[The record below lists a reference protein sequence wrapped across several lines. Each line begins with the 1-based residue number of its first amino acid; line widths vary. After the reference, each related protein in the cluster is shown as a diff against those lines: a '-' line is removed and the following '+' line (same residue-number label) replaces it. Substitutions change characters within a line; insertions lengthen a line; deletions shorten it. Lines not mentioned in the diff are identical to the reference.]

1 MSLPTTAVR
10 GAADVNRALVMT
22 VLGCCFLVVM
32 MDNTILNVALQTV
45 QEDLNAT
52 NSDLQWALDSYI
64 LFYAA
69 LMFSAGVLADAF
81 GRRRVLLM
89 GLLVFGAASA
99 FASMAHSP
107 GQLIF
112 WRAIMGVGGSVVPP
126 ATLAVINEIFRKEE
140 RAKAIGIWSA
150 LGGLSIALG
159 PILGGF
165 LLAHF
170 WWGSVFLINVP
181 VVVLCAVLMLLVVP
195 ESRAAT
201 RVGIDPGGVL
211 LSVAGIGAVIF
222 GVIRGG
228 DTSAWTSLQ
237 VLGSIVG
244 GLVLLALF
252 IVMERRIRQPAL
264 DVRLLTNKAFAS
276 GTFSL
281 GASFFAV
288 TGGTFLMVFY
298 VQGVRG
304 YSPLGLGYI
313 LLPVAVGTVVA
324 ATLSRGLTS
333 RFGPKVV
340 IVGGLLLLA
349 ASFAGQAFFGA
360 TSALWIYEVDI
371 AFSGAGLGLVMATST
386 TTSMTVVEPEKAGI
400 GAGVNNTLR
409 QVGAA
414 LGVAVLG
421 SVLATRYK
429 DDLGGAANALPSPF
443 NHAATDSLGS
453 TLTVV
458 QRLSRSPATPA
469 QVRGA
474 LPALVDG
481 ARQAYIGAMH
491 VGFETAGAVL
501 VIAALVGSFWLP
513 GRAATAQAAGAGSAA
528 AGGAGGAEDEGR
540 TRGSGEDL
548 AGLPSAGGA

>member
-1 MSLPTTAVR
+1 MSPPSTTVGGVR
-10 GAADVNRALVMT
+10 SANRGLVMA
-22 VLGCCFLVVM
+22 VLGTCFLVVM

-45 QEDLNAT
+45 QEDLKAS

-69 LMFSAGVLADAF
+69 LMFSAGVLADVF
-81 GRRRVLLM
+81 GRRRVLLV
-89 GLLVFGAASA
+89 GLLIFGIGSA
-99 FASMAHSP
+99 FAAFADSP

-112 WRAIMGVGGSVVPP
+112 WRGVMGVGGSVVPP

-140 RAKAIGIWSA
+140 RAKAFGIWSA

-159 PILGGF
+159 PILGGI

-181 VVVLCAVLMLLVVP
+181 IVAICAVLMLVVVP

-201 RVGIDPGGVL
+201 RPSIDLPGAA
-211 LSVAGIGAVIF
+211 LSVIGIGAVIY

-228 DTSAWTSLQ
+228 DTSNWTGPE
-237 VLGSIVG
+237 VLGTILG
-244 GLVLLALF
+244 GAALLVVFVLF
-252 IVMERRIRQPAL
+252 ERRLSHPAL
-264 DVRLLTNKAFAS
+264 DVRLLTNKAFAA
-276 GTFSL
+276 GTASL
-281 GASFFAV
+281 AFSFFAV

-304 YSPLGLGYI
+304 YSPLGLGYV

-324 ATLSRGLTS
+324 AILSSGLAA

-340 IVGGLLLLA
+340 IVTGLLLLA
-349 ASFAGQAFFGA
+349 VSFVGQAFFDEGTA
-360 TSALWIYEVDI
+360 MWIYEVDI
-371 AFSGAGLGLVMATST
+371 ALSGLGLGLVMATST
-386 TTSMTVVEPEKAGI
+386 TTTMAVVEPEKAGI

-429 DDLGGAANALPSPF
+429 DDLGNAAQGLPAPF
-443 NHAATDSLGS
+443 NHSATDSLGS

-458 QRLSRSPATPA
+458 QRLSQVKGLPAE
-469 QVRGA
+469 VRGS
-474 LPALVDG
+474 LPGLVSE
-481 ARQAYIGAMH
+481 ARHAYIAAMH
-491 VGFETAGAVL
+491 VGFLVAAAVLLAAAVVGAV
-501 VIAALVGSFWLP
+501 WLP
-513 GRAATAQAAGAGSAA
+513 GRVPVRPTDPAAEESQDLPGDRPGLQHSGAS
-528 AGGAGGAEDEGR
+528 
-540 TRGSGEDL
+540 
-548 AGLPSAGGA
+548 